1 MNYTSKIQKAIK
13 FAAKTHDLYQKQMR
27 KGKNIAYITHPLTVG
42 IILALAGSPEDVIV
56 AGILHDT
63 IEDSIAAKKVTAE
76 MLTERFGSQVADLV
90 LSVTETDKSLSWDE
104 RKQEALEHIKDYSQ
118 ESLLIKSAD
127 IISNMSETLDDY
139 LRYGE
144 EVFARFNAPKEKVVD
159 HQFKTIN
166 IIIDLWPENPLA
178 PDLLRLAD
186 GLKSLL
192 ETIQF

>member
-1 MNYTSKIQKAIK
+1 MLVLAYFIVVSMPL
-13 FAAKTHDLYQKQMR
+13 LYGQS
-27 KGKNIAYITHPLTVG
+27 G
-42 IILALAGSPEDVIV
+42 ALQNGNFHVIV

-63 IEDSIAAKKVTAE
+63 IEDSIAAKKVMAE
-76 MLTERFGSQVADLV
+76 MITERFGSQVADLV
-90 LSVTETDKSLSWDE
+90 LSVTKTDKSLSWDE

>member
-63 IEDSIAAKKVTAE
+63 IEDSIAAKKVMAE
-76 MLTERFGSQVADLV
+76 MITERFGSQVADLV
-90 LSVTETDKSLSWDE
+90 LSVTKTDKSLSWDE

>member
-1 MNYTSKIQKAIK
+1 
-13 FAAKTHDLYQKQMR
+13 
-27 KGKNIAYITHPLTVG
+27 
-42 IILALAGSPEDVIV
+42 
-56 AGILHDT
+56 
-63 IEDSIAAKKVTAE
+63 
-76 MLTERFGSQVADLV
+76 
-90 LSVTETDKSLSWDE
+90 VTETDKSLSWDE